1 MKTHKGTVLIIGAGI
16 AGLSSAFYLTQDGWK
31 VIVLEKNTLADNCSY
46 GNAGMIVPSHFTPL
60 AAPGIV
66 AQGVK
71 WMFDKKSPFYVRPG
85 LSWNLFDWGIKFLR
99 HANRQHV
106 DRHAEAIR
114 DLNLYSSTLYDEL
127 SNTPGFDFELEQSGI
142 LMLYKRK
149 EVEHEEAELA
159 KRARDLQLDVELL
172 DRDEVQALEP
182 ALRLDVRGAA
192 FYKCDGKL
200 YPPKLMQQ
208 LVAYLKDK
216 GVEFHEQVTIA
227 RFLRSNRSVK
237 EVVTNKGSF
246 IGDEIVVATGAY
258 LPQLTSKLGARTPL
272 MPGKGYSFMYNP
284 AQDEQL
290 RHAALL
296 LEARVAVTPMN
307 GQIRFSG
314 TMELGSANDTVYHSR
329 VQGIV
334 ESIPK
339 YFPDIQV
346 PYPDKVWFGY
356 RPCPPDGLPYLG
368 RLRKLSNVTIA
379 GGGGMMGLSLGP
391 AFGKAVA
398 DLLSG
403 RQTTTDIRAFEPE
416 RFD

>member
-1 MKTHKGTVLIIGAGI
+1 
-16 AGLSSAFYLTQDGWK
+16 
-31 VIVLEKNTLADNCSY
+31 
-46 GNAGMIVPSHFTPL
+46 
-60 AAPGIV
+60 
-66 AQGVK
+66 
-71 WMFDKKSPFYVRPG
+71 
-85 LSWNLFDWGIKFLR
+85 
-99 HANRQHV
+99 
-106 DRHAEAIR
+106 
-114 DLNLYSSTLYDEL
+114 
-127 SNTPGFDFELEQSGI
+127 
-142 LMLYKRK
+142 
-149 EVEHEEAELA
+149 
-159 KRARDLQLDVELL
+159 
-172 DRDEVQALEP
+172 
-182 ALRLDVRGAA
+182 
-192 FYKCDGKL
+192 
-200 YPPKLMQQ
+200 
-208 LVAYLKDK
+208 
-216 GVEFHEQVTIA
+216 
-227 RFLRSNRSVK
+227 
-237 EVVTNKGSF
+237 
-246 IGDEIVVATGAY
+246 
-258 LPQLTSKLGARTPL
+258 

-403 RQTTTDIRAFEPE
+403 RQTTTDIRVFEPE